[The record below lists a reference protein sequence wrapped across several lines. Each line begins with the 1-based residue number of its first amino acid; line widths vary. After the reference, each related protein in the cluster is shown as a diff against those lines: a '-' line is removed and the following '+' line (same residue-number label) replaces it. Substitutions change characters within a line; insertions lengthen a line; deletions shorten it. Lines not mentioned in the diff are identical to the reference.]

1 MLNEERMKI
10 FQTLA
15 AVGVGLFPVL
25 GGAATTNGLGGPAL
39 LTGTVYESG
48 SMNQRVLFQFRR
60 TATEAGG
67 RLRVVREFRLPDGK
81 LAARERTEFAGTNLL
96 TFELEEFQIKTRTTA
111 RLERKPEFGSKVFF
125 ENGDLGR
132 PAEQMKHSET
142 PLRPNTLVNDMVQPF
157 LQAHWEELMQSRE
170 VKFRYLVAE
179 RGEAFGFKFTKE
191 AESVRA
197 GKPVVVFKMA
207 ATSRIIGAFVKPLLF
222 TLERD
227 GERRVLQYEGR
238 TTPKI
243 KSWGFWH
250 DLDAVTVFD
259 WK

>member
-1 MLNEERMKI
+1 M
-10 FQTLA
+10 LA
-15 AVGVGLFPVL
+15 AVGVGLMPVL

-48 SMNQRVLFQFRR
+48 STNRKVLFQFRR
-60 TATEAGG
+60 TAVTEGD
-67 RLRVVREFRLPDGK
+67 RLRVVREFLLPDGK

-96 TFELEEFQIKTRTTA
+96 AFEMEEFQIKTRTSA
-111 RLERKPEFGSKVFF
+111 RLERKPEFGSKIFF
-125 ENGDLGR
+125 ENGDLGK
-132 PAEQMKHSET
+132 PAAQMKRSET
-142 PLRPNTLVNDMVQPF
+142 PLRPNTLVNDMVSPF
-157 LQAHWEELMQSRE
+157 LQLHWEELMQGRE

-179 RGEAFGFKFTKE
+179 RGEAFGFRFTKE
-191 AESVRA
+191 AESVQA
-197 GKPVVVFKMA
+197 GRPVVIFKMA

-222 TLERD
+222 TVERD

-238 TTPKI
+238 TMPKI

-259 WK
+259 WEQK